1 MIDSLCTVEYM
12 GGSSGGELLASITW
26 ANLFL
31 DRGNDDRPHDWDSHS
46 ALFADRDSPGGDSW
60 MVLSVL
66 VLQSL

>member
-1 MIDSLCTVEYM
+1 M
-12 GGSSGGELLASITW
+12 GGSSGGELLAPITG

-31 DRGNDDRPHDWDSHS
+31 DCGNDDCPHDWNYDS
-46 ALFADRDSPGGDSW
+46 ALFADRDSPGGDPW